1 MFTSEEEQYI
11 LDSLKQIRAETHENN
26 IILRQIIKYLSHEIA
41 YANQENDNDFMRNI
55 LANLISSGIDINQLF
70 RRR

>member
-11 LDSLKQIRAETHENN
+11 LSSLKQIRAETHENN
-26 IILRQIIKYLSHEIA
+26 IMLRQIIKYLNNEISFA
-41 YANQENDNDFMRNI
+41 GQENENDFVRNI
-55 LANLISSGIDINQLF
+55 LANLISSGLDIGSVI